1 MEQLLVIIQQIYELL
16 DILNS
21 YTQGEREELL
31 EGYPRFLFEVK
42 ELLRILDRI
51 VGGSTYW
58 GWKIEWGC
66 QPWHLMT
73 YRQQK
78 GLTLQAG
85 WEDKLDFGLDL
96 YRDTFE
102 ASLKILT
109 PILSPRI
116 LTPIDLDA
124 LEVKDTEL
132 DLPTDVCKLTHIE
145 HERPVLFHELVSGS
159 SVSSSSVGNNNE
171 TLELPV
177 ADDNETLEL
186 PVADEG
192 SDIDSMPELEDETK
206 LDSVEIPLWLIP
218 NGVMVTFRGG
228 RVIFERDQGPPW
240 QDVLTQMLE
249 EQNSMLGDN

>member
-1 MEQLLVIIQQIYELL
+1 MEQLLVIIQRIYELL
-16 DILNS
+16 DILND
-21 YTQGEREELL
+21 YTQKEREELL
-31 EGYPRFLFEVK
+31 EGYPCFLVEAK
-42 ELLRILDRI
+42 ELLRTLDRI

-109 PILSPRI
+109 PILSPRV
-116 LTPIDLDA
+116 LTLVDLDA
-124 LEVKDTEL
+124 LETQDTEL
-132 DLPTDVCKLTHIE
+132 GLPTDICRLSHIE
-145 HERPVLFHELVSGS
+145 HERPVLFHELISGS
-159 SVSSSSVGNNNE
+159 SASSSSVENNNE
-171 TLELPV
+171 ILESL
-177 ADDNETLEL
+177 
-186 PVADEG
+186 VADEG
-192 SDIDSMPELEDETK
+192 SDLDSMPELEEATN

-218 NGVMVTFRGG
+218 NGVMVTFRRG
-228 RVIFERDQGPPW
+228 RVIFEREPGPPW
-240 QDVLTQMLE
+240 QEVLTQMLE
-249 EQNSMLGDN
+249 EQN

>member
-21 YTQGEREELL
+21 YTQGEWEELL
-31 EGYPRFLFEVK
+31 GGYPCFLCQVK
-42 ELLRILDRI
+42 ELLGLLDRI

-66 QPWHLMT
+66 QPCHLMT

-85 WEDKLDFGLDL
+85 WEDKLDFDLDL

-102 ASLKILT
+102 ASL
-109 PILSPRI
+109 RI
-116 LTPIDLDA
+116 LTPIHSPEVLTPVDLDA
-124 LEVKDTEL
+124 LEVKDNDL
-132 DLPTDVCKLTHIE
+132 DLPTDVCKLSHIE
-145 HERPVLFHELVSGS
+145 HKRPVLFHEMISGS
-159 SVSSSSVGNNNE
+159 SASLSSVENNND

-177 ADDNETLEL
+177 VGEE
-186 PVADEG
+186 
-192 SDIDSMPELEDETK
+192 SDVDSMPELEDETD
-206 LDSVEIPLWLIP
+206 LDLVEIPLWLIP
-218 NGVMVTFRGG
+218 NGVMVTFQRG
-228 RVIFERDQGPPW
+228 RVIFEREQGPPW

-249 EQNSMLGDN
+249 EQNLTLGSN

>member
-1 MEQLLVIIQQIYELL
+1 M
-16 DILNS
+16 
-21 YTQGEREELL
+21 QGTVR
-31 EGYPRFLFEVK
+31 GVSTFPFEAK

-51 VGGSTYW
+51 VGGSIYW

-85 WEDKLDFGLDL
+85 WEDKLDLGLDL

-109 PILSPRI
+109 PILSPRV

-124 LEVKDTEL
+124 LEIEDTEL

-145 HERPVLFHELVSGS
+145 HERPLLFHELVSGS
-159 SVSSSSVGNNNE
+159 SVSSSSVENNNE

-177 ADDNETLEL
+177 
-186 PVADEG
+186 VGEG
-192 SDIDSMPELEDETK
+192 SDIDSMPELVDATN

-218 NGVMVTFRGG
+218 NGVMVTFRRG
-228 RVIFERDQGPPW
+228 RVVFEREQGPPW

-249 EQNSMLGDN
+249 EQNSILGDN

>member
-1 MEQLLVIIQQIYELL
+1 MEQLLEIIQQIYELL
-16 DILNS
+16 SILNV

-31 EGYPRFLFEVK
+31 EGYPRFLLEVK

-109 PILSPRI
+109 PILSPRV

-124 LEVKDTEL
+124 LEVRDTEL
-132 DLPTDVCKLTHIE
+132 GFPTDVCKFTRIE
-145 HERPVLFHELVSGS
+145 PERPVLFHELISGS
-159 SVSSSSVGNNNE
+159 SASSSTVENNGE

-177 ADDNETLEL
+177 GNEE
-186 PVADEG
+186 
-192 SDIDSMPELEDETK
+192 SDLDSMPELEDVPN
-206 LDSVEIPLWLIP
+206 LDSIEIPLWLIP

-228 RVIFERDQGPPW
+228 RVSFEREQGPPW
-240 QDVLTQMLE
+240 QEVLAQMIE
-249 EQNSMLGDN
+249 EQDSILEDN

>member
-16 DILNS
+16 DILNI

-42 ELLRILDRI
+42 ELLTILDRVI
-51 VGGSTYW
+51 GGSTYW
-58 GWKIEWGC
+58 GWRIEWGC

-109 PILSPRI
+109 PILSPRV

-132 DLPTDVCKLTHIE
+132 DLPADVCKLTHIG
-145 HERPVLFHELVSGS
+145 HKRPVLFHELVLGS
-159 SVSSSSVGNNNE
+159 SVSSSSVGNS
-171 TLELPV
+171 
-177 ADDNETLEL
+177 NETLEL

-192 SDIDSMPELEDETK
+192 SDIDSMPELEDETN

-218 NGVMVTFRGG
+218 NGVMVTF
-228 RVIFERDQGPPW
+228 
-240 QDVLTQMLE
+240 
-249 EQNSMLGDN
+249 

>member
-1 MEQLLVIIQQIYELL
+1 MEQLLKIIQQIYELL
-16 DILNS
+16 NILNT

-31 EGYPRFLFEVK
+31 EGYPRFLLEAK

-85 WEDKLDFGLDL
+85 WEDRLDFGLDL
-96 YRDTFE
+96 YRETVE
-102 ASLKILT
+102 APLKILT
-109 PILSPRI
+109 PIHSPRV

-124 LEVKDTEL
+124 LEAKDPEL
-132 DLPTDVCKLTHIE
+132 DFPTDVCKLTQIE
-145 HERPVLFHELVSGS
+145 PERPVLFHELVSGS
-159 SVSSSSVGNNNE
+159 SVGSSSVGNNSE

-177 ADDNETLEL
+177 GHEE
-186 PVADEG
+186 
-192 SDIDSMPELEDETK
+192 SDLDSMPELED
-206 LDSVEIPLWLIP
+206 VP
-218 NGVMVTFRGG
+218 NGVMVTFRAG
-228 RVIFERDQGPPW
+228 RVFFEREQGPPW
-240 QDVLTQMLE
+240 QEVLAQMIE
-249 EQNSMLGDN
+249 EQDSI

>member
-1 MEQLLVIIQQIYELL
+1 MEQLLKIIQQIYELL
-16 DILNS
+16 NILNT
-21 YTQGEREELL
+21 YTQGEREELF
-31 EGYPRFLFEVK
+31 EGYPRFLLEAK

-73 YRQQK
+73 YRQQR

-85 WEDKLDFGLDL
+85 WEDRLDFGLDL
-96 YRDTFE
+96 YRETIE

-109 PILSPRI
+109 PIHSPRV

-132 DLPTDVCKLTHIE
+132 GFPTDVCKLTQIE
-145 HERPVLFHELVSGS
+145 PERPVLFHELVSGS
-159 SVSSSSVGNNNE
+159 SVGSSSVGNNNE

-177 ADDNETLEL
+177 GHEE
-186 PVADEG
+186 
-192 SDIDSMPELEDETK
+192 SDLDSMPELEDVPN

-218 NGVMVTFRGG
+218 NGVVVTFQAG
-228 RVIFERDQGPPW
+228 RVFFEREQGPPW
-240 QDVLTQMLE
+240 QEVLAQMIE
-249 EQNSMLGDN
+249 EQDSILEDN

>member
-1 MEQLLVIIQQIYELL
+1 MIHGTATCNNSANLYELL

-21 YTQGEREELL
+21 YTQGECKELL
-31 EGYPRFLFEVK
+31 EGYPRFLSAVE

-73 YRQQK
+73 YQQQK

-102 ASLKILT
+102 ASQ
-109 PILSPRI
+109 RI
-116 LTPIDLDA
+116 LTPIHSPEVLTPVDLDA

-145 HERPVLFHELVSGS
+145 HERPLLFHELVSGS
-159 SVSSSSVGNNNE
+159 SVSSSSVGNNGE
-171 TLELPV
+171 TLE
-177 ADDNETLEL
+177 
-186 PVADEG
+186 
-192 SDIDSMPELEDETK
+192 
-206 LDSVEIPLWLIP
+206 
-218 NGVMVTFRGG
+218 
-228 RVIFERDQGPPW
+228 
-240 QDVLTQMLE
+240 
-249 EQNSMLGDN
+249 

>member
-1 MEQLLVIIQQIYELL
+1 MEQLLVIIQQIYQLL
-16 DILNS
+16 NLLNC

-31 EGYPRFLFEVK
+31 EGYPRLLFEVK

-58 GWKIEWGC
+58 GWKVEWGC

-102 ASLKILT
+102 ASL
-109 PILSPRI
+109 RI
-116 LTPIDLDA
+116 LTPIHSPEVLTPVDLDA
-124 LEVKDTEL
+124 LEVKDPEP
-132 DLPTDVCKLTHIE
+132 DPPTDVCKLAHID
-145 HERPVLFHELVSGS
+145 HERPVLFHELISGS
-159 SVSSSSVGNNNE
+159 PVSSSSVENNNE
-171 TLELPV
+171 TLESPV
-177 ADDNETLEL
+177 AGER
-186 PVADEG
+186 
-192 SDIDSMPELEDETK
+192 SDVDSMPELEDVTN
-206 LDSVEIPLWLIP
+206 SGTIEIPLWLIP

-228 RVIFERDQGPPW
+228 RVIFEREQGPPW

-249 EQNSMLGDN
+249 EQNSTLGDN

>member
-16 DILNS
+16 DILNN
-21 YTQGEREELL
+21 YTQEEREELL
-31 EGYPRFLFEVK
+31 EGYPGFLFEVK
-42 ELLRILDRI
+42 ELLTILDRI

-58 GWKIEWGC
+58 GWKIDWGC

-96 YRDTFE
+96 YRDIFE

-109 PILSPRI
+109 PVLSPRV
-116 LTPIDLDA
+116 LTPIDLDT
-124 LEVKDTEL
+124 LEVEDTEL

-171 TLELPV
+171 ALG
-177 ADDNETLEL
+177 L

-192 SDIDSMPELEDETK
+192 SDVDSMPDLEDETNV
-206 LDSVEIPLWLIP
+206 DSVEIPLWLIP
-218 NGVMVTFRGG
+218 NRVMVTFRRG
-228 RVIFERDQGPPW
+228 RVIFEREQGPPW

-249 EQNSMLGDN
+249 EQNSILGDN

>member
-1 MEQLLVIIQQIYELL
+1 MEQLLEIIQQIYELL
-16 DILNS
+16 NILNV

-31 EGYPRFLFEVK
+31 EGYPRFLLEVK

-109 PILSPRI
+109 PILSPRV

-124 LEVKDTEL
+124 LEVRDTGL
-132 DLPTDVCKLTHIE
+132 DFPTDVCKLTRIE
-145 HERPVLFHELVSGS
+145 PERPVLFHELISGS
-159 SVSSSSVGNNNE
+159 SASSNSVENNSE

-177 ADDNETLEL
+177 GHEE
-186 PVADEG
+186 
-192 SDIDSMPELEDETK
+192 SDLDSMPELEDVPN
-206 LDSVEIPLWLIP
+206 LDSIEIPLWLIP

-228 RVIFERDQGPPW
+228 RVFFEREQGPPW
-240 QDVLTQMLE
+240 QEVLAQMIE
-249 EQNSMLGDN
+249 EQDSILEDN

>member
-1 MEQLLVIIQQIYELL
+1 MEQLLVIIRQIYELL

-42 ELLRILDRI
+42 ELLTILDRI

-58 GWKIEWGC
+58 GWKIEWGY

-109 PILSPRI
+109 PILSPRV

-132 DLPTDVCKLTHIE
+132 DLPSDVCKLTHIG

-159 SVSSSSVGNNNE
+159 SVSTSSVGNN
-171 TLELPV
+171 
-177 ADDNETLEL
+177 DETLEL

-192 SDIDSMPELEDETK
+192 SDIDSMPELEDETN
-206 LDSVEIPLWLIP
+206 LHSVEIPLWLIP
-218 NGVMVTFRGG
+218 NGVMVTFQRG
-228 RVIFERDQGPPW
+228 RVIFEREQGPPW
-240 QDVLTQMLE
+240 QMF
-249 EQNSMLGDN
+249 

>member
-16 DILNS
+16 NILNS

-42 ELLRILDRI
+42 ELLTILDRI

-66 QPWHLMT
+66 QPWHLMI
-73 YRQQK
+73 YQQQK

-102 ASLKILT
+102 ASLRILT
-109 PILSPRI
+109 PILSPRV

-132 DLPTDVCKLTHIE
+132 DLPTDVCKLTHIG

-159 SVSSSSVGNNNE
+159 SVSSSSVGNNNK
-171 TLELPV
+171 
-177 ADDNETLEL
+177 TLEL

-192 SDIDSMPELEDETK
+192 SDIDSMPELEDETN

-218 NGVMVTFRGG
+218 NGVMVTFRRG
-228 RVIFERDQGPPW
+228 RVIFEREQGPPW

-249 EQNSMLGDN
+249 EQNLILGDN

>member
-1 MEQLLVIIQQIYELL
+1 MEQLLVIIQQIYGLL
-16 DILNS
+16 HILNN

-31 EGYPRFLFEVK
+31 EGYPRFLFAVK

-58 GWKIEWGC
+58 GWKIERGC

-96 YRDTFE
+96 YRDAFE
-102 ASLKILT
+102 ASL
-109 PILSPRI
+109 RI
-116 LTPIDLDA
+116 LTPIHSPGVLTPVDLDA
-124 LEVKDTEL
+124 LEAEDTEL
-132 DLPTDVCKLTHIE
+132 DLPTDVCELAHIE
-145 HERPVLFHELVSGS
+145 NERPLLFHELVSGS
-159 SVSSSSVGNNNE
+159 SVSSSSVGNNDE

-177 ADDNETLEL
+177 VE
-186 PVADEG
+186 EG
-192 SDIDSMPELEDETK
+192 SDVSSMPELEDETN
-206 LDSVEIPLWLIP
+206 LTSVEIPLWLIP
-218 NGVMVTFRGG
+218 NGVMVTFQGG
-228 RVIFERDQGPPW
+228 RVIFEREQGPPW

-249 EQNSMLGDN
+249 EQNSISGDN

>member
-1 MEQLLVIIQQIYELL
+1 MEQLLIIIQQIYELL

-21 YTQGEREELL
+21 YTQRERKELL
-31 EGYPRFLFEVK
+31 EGYSRFLFEAK
-42 ELLRILDRI
+42 ELLRTLDRI

-66 QPWHLMT
+66 QPCHLMT

-109 PILSPRI
+109 PTLSPRV

-124 LEVKDTEL
+124 LEVKDTDL
-132 DLPTDVCKLTHIE
+132 DLPTDACKLSHIE
-145 HERPVLFHELVSGS
+145 HERPVLFHELISGS
-159 SVSSSSVGNNNE
+159 SASSSSVENNNE
-171 TLELPV
+171 TLESLV
-177 ADDNETLEL
+177 
-186 PVADEG
+186 VGEG
-192 SDIDSMPELEDETK
+192 SDIDSMPELEDETN

-218 NGVMVTFRGG
+218 NGVMVTF
-228 RVIFERDQGPPW
+228 
-240 QDVLTQMLE
+240 
-249 EQNSMLGDN
+249 